1 MKSYV
6 HCGLKELVEYEGNM
20 NTIAITSAV
29 MEINSGLYGI
39 WTHDLC
45 DTGAMLYQLSK
56 LPNWELVIMFNSLI
70 ENQPSYRE
78 NLRPTV
84 CVLPWLG

>member
-20 NTIAITSAV
+20 NMNMMNTTSAV

-39 WTHDLC
+39 
-45 DTGAMLYQLSK
+45 
-56 LPNWELVIMFNSLI
+56 
-70 ENQPSYRE
+70 
-78 NLRPTV
+78 
-84 CVLPWLG
+84 

>member
-20 NTIAITSAV
+20 NMNMMNTTSTV
-29 MEINSGLYGI
+29 MEIKSGLYGI

-45 DTGAMLYQLSK
+45 DTGAMLYQLTK

-70 ENQPSYRE
+70 ENQPSIEKTRGP
-78 NLRPTV
+78 LFA
-84 CVLPWLG
+84 